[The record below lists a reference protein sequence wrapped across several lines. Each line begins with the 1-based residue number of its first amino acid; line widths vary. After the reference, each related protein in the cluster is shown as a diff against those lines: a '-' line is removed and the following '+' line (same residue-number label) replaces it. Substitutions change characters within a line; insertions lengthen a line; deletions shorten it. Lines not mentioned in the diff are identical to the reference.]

1 MKHIIKTLGIMSI
14 IAVVPAA
21 FAATS
26 RVSYNATRAPGRLSV
41 LTGVSGKYTTATQT
55 AATSSTAALLDNT
68 ECIDNYTA
76 CIKGADVCGSDMEE
90 CTTNVLFHAKMPN
103 CLSVLGQ
110 CKTSG
115 VEQLFGTS
123 NIAALSQVKEYDS
136 TYKDEV
142 KRYTYPTDGSVLGQM
157 IIGAEIT
164 NRLTT
169 EQCVRKYTNCLKKDT
184 VCGDQFELC
193 TEPKEFKKQALFCD
207 STLARCQGEG
217 KTQLFGSV
225 TNANNLK
232 PGSNSRIGVAIKE
245 GAETAAAN
253 AVLTCQKVADACF
266 TNACAANP
274 WRCIEGTKLD
284 KVTTADLVAGGET
297 TKTINLT
304 VPEGDTRNASLYTNT
319 GIEVRKYFKSACLE
333 TIGSNKYCYMTFEE
347 KTPRD
352 KDLVDVDN
360 QEDVFSLAYAAR
372 KDAIN
377 TKLQDIAK
385 TFDKNAKDK
394 CVNTIKQCAMRS
406 CGGGLGSVCYSEV
419 FGTDANGNTYN
430 TINAGTP
437 YEDIKL
443 GCAAVVNT
451 DANCQYAATAA
462 DDGYTY
468 NYVNKDTFDVL
479 FPDASKS
486 TNDPIGVIASLNA
499 LLASSYNDA
508 AIANMK
514 KQCQTVAVSC
524 VRSLCGTDYI
534 NCYRN
539 RTDIISGSYNTGET
553 KLDYSMNKM
562 GGILDYNIVMGLC
575 MNTVKNANVCDEHL
589 KIAASAIR
597 RRDQAGADAQSWA
610 NGDESQYGSV
620 RDAWLNANTTK
631 AEKVDTEEDRSV
643 IVACGLSDDV
653 SVAGCA
659 AEHEPNNGSCVG
671 VSEDNG
677 CMWDKPIYQKYSE
690 YVLTDSV
697 KTLFQEVLR
706 DVEREVQAKY
716 NAKLTKEQN
725 VCLANNNGGI
735 MAQGENGSTF
745 MWVKLDSR
753 KIPKDYETMGLKTK
767 NFKAS
772 NDLYGSF
779 CRARVSVK
787 SDDKDI
793 QEALADSGEAN
804 AYFAVGDA
812 FTCGS
817 WISSDTLEKITKKV
831 GERAM
836 VDEGVMVRDG
846 KGKLKNSAKTNAALA
861 WSTVG
866 GFLGGGAL
874 AYHVSD
880 ALQKNGNSLGG
891 LLTGKGVANTKDQKA
906 AAGRCSKRVEEAYTY
921 RGNMGRYT
929 KEEDKYNQYVLA
941 VNSANEARRAA
952 NIAGVD
958 VSGITFSYPDS
969 FSPAVAKTYDQWSF
983 SNSEINGLTR
993 YLDSAKNCDDVSD
1006 RNEKSSCKNAVKAI
1020 RADIDTLRKGDG
1032 FESEDA
1038 AKGEFERIVGEIEG
1052 LGTTYSGLSLDSKPG
1067 TPANAK
1073 QLQEGKEGKPATEL
1087 GKDAYAEF
1095 DKNIKELQQL
1105 CADAES
1111 GKSDEEKRRNTNL
1124 VAGTVTAVIGGALGG
1139 GIAGTVIEVK
1149 KEQIQNEA
1157 VKEWM
1162 NEIGDHIE
1170 CYVGAEPLGS
1180 YGDTVSLEIN

>member
-1 MKHIIKTLGIMSI
+1 MKYIIKTFGILSI
-14 IAVVPAA
+14 MAVVPAA
-21 FAATS
+21 MAATS
-26 RVSYNATRAPGRLSV
+26 RVSYNALKASNRLSV
-41 LTGVSGKYTTATQT
+41 LSGISGKYTTAVQT

-123 NIAALSQVKEYDS
+123 SIAALSQVKEYDS

-232 PGSNSRIGVAIKE
+232 PGTNSRIGVAIKE

-266 TNACAANP
+266 TNACSANP
-274 WRCIEGTKLD
+274 WRCIEDTQLA
-284 KVTTADLVAGGET
+284 KVTTADLAAGGET
-297 TKTINLT
+297 TTTVGLT
-304 VPEGDTRNASLYTNT
+304 LPDGDNRNANLYKLT
-319 GIEVRKYFKSACLE
+319 GIEVRKYFKSMCLE

-419 FGTDANGNTYN
+419 FGNGNK
-430 TINAGTP
+430 TINNGTP

-468 NYVNKDTFDVL
+468 NYVNKDTFDIL
-479 FPDASKS
+479 FPDGSAS
-486 TNDPIGVIASLNA
+486 TTDPIGVVASLNA
-499 LLASSYNDA
+499 LLATSYNDA

-524 VRSLCGTDYI
+524 VRSLCGADYV

-539 RTDIISGSYNTGET
+539 RTDIVDGSYSTGT
-553 KLDYSMNKM
+553 GLDKSMNKM

-589 KIAASAIR
+589 KIATSTIR
-597 RRDQAGADAQSWA
+597 RRGSVDTQSWG
-610 NGDESQYGSV
+610 NGNGGQYGSV
-620 RDAWLNANTTK
+620 REAWLGANTTE
-631 AEKVDTEEDRSV
+631 ATGDPTDV
-643 IVACGLSDDV
+643 IV
-653 SVAGCA
+653 GCQISE
-659 AEHEPNNGSCVG
+659 AEAKSKPDLCVQYTEMPDNDGTCNGVMDEDGCLYTEPVTQSFTEYALTNGAKS
-671 VSEDNG
+671 
-677 CMWDKPIYQKYSE
+677 
-690 YVLTDSV
+690 
-697 KTLFQEVLR
+697 LFQEVLR
-706 DVEREVQAKY
+706 DIEKEVQAKY
-716 NAKLTKEQN
+716 NAKITKEQN
-725 VCLANNNGGI
+725 VCLAYNNGGI
-735 MAQGENGSTF
+735 KAQGENGSTY
-745 MWVKLDSR
+745 MWVKLKSH
-753 KIPKDYETMGLKTK
+753 KIPKNYESMGLKPSA
-767 NFKAS
+767 FIAS

-779 CRARVSVK
+779 CRTRVSVK

-793 QEALADSGEAN
+793 PEALAKSGESN
-804 AYFAVGDA
+804 AYFAVGDV

-817 WISSDTLEKITKKV
+817 WISSKTLEKITKKV

-846 KGKLKNSAKTNAALA
+846 NGGLKNSAKTNAALA

-866 GFLGGGAL
+866 GFLGGGTL
-874 AYHVSD
+874 GYFVSD
-880 ALQKNGNSLGG
+880 SLQRKGKSLGG
-891 LLTGKGVANTKDQKA
+891 LFQEGLGKTEDQKA
-906 AAGRCSKRVEEAYTY
+906 AANKCLS
-921 RGNMGRYT
+921 
-929 KEEDKYNQYVLA
+929 L
-941 VNSANEARRAA
+941 
-952 NIAGVD
+952 
-958 VSGITFSYPDS
+958 ITDAENY
-969 FSPAVAKTYDQWSF
+969 
-983 SNSEINGLTR
+983 
-993 YLDSAKNCDDVSD
+993 
-1006 RNEKSSCKNAVKAI
+1006 
-1020 RADIDTLRKGDG
+1020 AD
-1032 FESEDA
+1032 
-1038 AKGEFERIVGEIEG
+1038 RIVGLNNSHNNDAYDMYAKARSVANDAKRYAAKAGVSVSDIDFGTINYTAYTAAQTG
-1052 LGTTYSGLSLDSKPG
+1052 LYKIDPAHLDYLKAVADSLPCG
-1067 TPANAK
+1067 
-1073 QLQEGKEGKPATEL
+1073 G
-1087 GKDAYAEF
+1087 AYAENF
-1095 DKNIKELQQL
+1095 SGNNDDENCYREVKGVIKQIDALATGTTQSTGTESIIKTLRSINSRYNLGEDLDALESQSSTLIREARTGSSSTEITSSDVKKFKDGLEDLQDKCQKVVDDN
-1105 CADAES
+1105 
-1111 GKSDEEKRRNTNL
+1111 GDETARRNANL
-1124 VAGTVTAVIGGALGG
+1124 IAGAVTSVVGGALGG
-1139 GIAGTVIEVK
+1139 GIAKTIIDIK
-1149 KEQIQNEA
+1149 KEEIENEA

-1170 CYVGAEPLGS
+1170 CYVGTEFMGS
-1180 YGDTVSLEIN
+1180 YGDPVLLEIN